1 MRTSD
6 HRTDVSCFILPS
18 FPLRPTQERRLSC
31 AEGDYSNKDI
41 LSLLSSPL
49 LSSFY
54 RCSSAF
60 SPTCFMLISRK
71 KKEVARLSLG
81 VQQ

>member
-31 AEGDYSNKDI
+31 AEGDYSNKAI
-41 LSLLSSPL
+41 VGKNPFSRLLSCLAFIVVPLRSPL
-49 LSSFY
+49 RVL
-54 RCSSAF
+54 C
-60 SPTCFMLISRK
+60 
-71 KKEVARLSLG
+71 
-81 VQQ
+81 